1 MKVLRQECD
10 RIMQIKKNLY
20 ESYSE
25 GILDEEEFRAY
36 KKSYDGELLEKEAAI
51 RRQKADILNLAA
63 TVEQQQEW
71 MKHILVYKDIDEVD
85 RTVIV
90 MLVKRIRVSADKRI
104 TLEFWYEDEYE
115 RLVSLLEN
123 ISQVQPDGVLAS
135 FLENRK
141 EGGDRIA

>member
-1 MKVLRQECD
+1 MGGNVSVSCPD
-10 RIMQIKKNLY
+10 Y

-36 KKSYDGELLEKEAAI
+36 KKSYDDELLEKEAAV
-51 RRQKADILNLAA
+51 RRQKEDILNLAA

-71 MKHILVYKDIDEVD
+71 MKHILVYKDIDQID

-115 RLVSLLEN
+115 RLISLLEN

-141 EGGDRIA
+141 EGANRIA

>member
-1 MKVLRQECD
+1 M
-10 RIMQIKKNLY
+10 
-20 ESYSE
+20 
-25 GILDEEEFRAY
+25 
-36 KKSYDGELLEKEAAI
+36 
-51 RRQKADILNLAA
+51 NLAA

-115 RLVSLLEN
+115 RLISLLEN